1 MEPGSLW
8 IYILLLLILILTN
21 AFFAMSE
28 IAIISLNDNK
38 IRKMANEGN
47 KTAIILVN
55 MLKEPSKFLA
65 TIQVGVTLS
74 GLLAS
79 AVAADTFTEYIVDF
93 FRRYSTIS
101 PTVVRVAS
109 LAIITLLLS
118 FFSLVFGELVPKRIG
133 MQNFEKI
140 SFAVAKPLST
150 LYKLEKPFVWLLSHS
165 TNGVLRLLGIN
176 PDQKSEEVTEE
187 EIRMMVDVGN
197 ESGTIEQ
204 SEKDMINNIFEFNDL
219 TAGEIMTHRTEITA
233 IDFDTDIS
241 EIIAVAV
248 EDGHSR
254 IPVYNESL
262 DDIQG
267 ILYVKD
273 LLKLITENKTEN
285 FDVSQYMRKALYVPE
300 SNRAKELFQ
309 EFKQKKVQMAI
320 VVDEYGGT
328 SGLVTMEDL
337 LESIVGNMQ
346 DEYDDE
352 DEEISQISENVFI
365 IDGVTSL
372 YDIKKLFN
380 IDFSDDEDYDTIAG
394 YITDFLG
401 HIPSEDE
408 HPVVVI
414 SDIEFTVMSMD
425 ERRISKI
432 RAERIIKEETESSED
447 EK

>member
-47 KTAIILVN
+47 KTAIILVG
-55 MLKEPSKFLA
+55 MLKEPSNFLA

-79 AVAADTFTEYIVDF
+79 AVAADTFTEYILYF
-93 FRRYSTIS
+93 FRNTNIS
-101 PTVVRVAS
+101 PTVIRVTS

-118 FFSLVFGELVPKRIG
+118 YFSLVFGELVPKRIG

-165 TNGVLRLLGIN
+165 TNGILKLLGIDPN
-176 PDQKSEEVTEE
+176 QKSEEVTEE
-187 EIRMMVDVGN
+187 EIRMMIDVGN

-233 IDFDTDIS
+233 IGLDTDIS

-254 IPVYNESL
+254 IPVYDENL

-285 FDVSQYMRKALYVPE
+285 FDVTKYMRKALFVPE
-300 SNRAKELFQ
+300 SNGAKELFQ

-337 LESIVGNMQ
+337 LESIVGNIQ

-352 DEEISQISENVFI
+352 DEEISQVSDNVFI

-394 YITDFLG
+394 YITDLLG

-408 HPVVVI
+408 HPTVSI
-414 SDIEFTVMSMD
+414 SDIQFTVMSMD

-432 RAERIIKEETESSED
+432 RAERIIKEENTDTEV
-447 EK
+447 

>member
-47 KTAIILVN
+47 KTAIILVG
-55 MLKEPSKFLA
+55 MLKEPSNFLA

-79 AVAADTFTEYIVDF
+79 AVAADTFTEYILYF
-93 FRRYSTIS
+93 FRNTNIS
-101 PTVVRVAS
+101 PTVIRVAS
-109 LAIITLLLS
+109 LAMITLLLS
-118 FFSLVFGELVPKRIG
+118 YFSLVFGELVPKRIG

-165 TNGVLRLLGIN
+165 TNGILKLLGIDPN
-176 PDQKSEEVTEE
+176 QKSEEVTEE
-187 EIRMMVDVGN
+187 EIRMMIDVGN

-233 IDFDTDIS
+233 IGLDTDIS

-254 IPVYNESL
+254 IPVYDENL

-273 LLKLITENKTEN
+273 LLKLITENKAEN
-285 FDVSQYMRKALYVPE
+285 FDVTKYMRKALFVPE
-300 SNRAKELFQ
+300 SNGAKELFQ

-337 LESIVGNMQ
+337 LESIVGNIQ

-352 DEEISQISENVFI
+352 DEEISQVSDNVFI

-394 YITDFLG
+394 YITDLLG

-408 HPVVVI
+408 HPTVSI
-414 SDIEFTVMSMD
+414 SDIQFTVMSMD

-432 RAERIIKEETESSED
+432 RAERIIKEENTDTEV
-447 EK
+447 